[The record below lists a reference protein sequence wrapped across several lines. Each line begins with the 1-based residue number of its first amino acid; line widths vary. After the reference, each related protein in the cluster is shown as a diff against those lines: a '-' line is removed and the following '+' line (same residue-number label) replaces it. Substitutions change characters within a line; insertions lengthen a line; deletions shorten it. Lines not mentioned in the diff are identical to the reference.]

1 LKREIL
7 YPVPYNKNSETFTF
21 GNIQKHP
28 ETYDMR
34 RGINMA
40 LRMKFSLTCTVVFF
54 LAVIICMGCIQTEDS
69 EEKVLHVAL
78 TTGPDSGGSL
88 DPSLSWEG
96 WPMRRTGIYET
107 LFSYDENMSF
117 QPELATGYTQL
128 NDTAWEISLRKGVY
142 FHDGT
147 LMDADA
153 VISSIN
159 RVLDPSNSRASE
171 YSFIKNIYK
180 TDDYTIVVET
190 NEPYAPTILMFT
202 DTIMSIVSPTAENL
216 EKEPVGTGPF
226 MFVSFEPGASIELV
240 KNPNYWGE
248 EPKIDRVIIQYSK
261 DAASRT
267 LLLKSGDVDI
277 TRDVLQSEYASL
289 EADPELDVTSKE
301 TLRTYFMYINEG
313 KAPFDDVRVRQALSY
328 ALDRQEIVDTALEGV
343 AGSAAVGIF
352 PDILSWS
359 ANEKLEPYDYNEE
372 KALELFSAAGITPGS
387 DGKLYYN
394 GEPFTIE
401 IQTYTKQAA
410 HQPMAEVIASQFEKI
425 GITTTIKIA
434 ETSSIS
440 ADATAGKYDLALYAW
455 GVAPVGDPD
464 YFMSSHFLS
473 TGTYAS
479 TWLHYKNEQVD
490 EWILEARAE
499 PDNEKRAEL
508 YDKVQEQIQNDAVL
522 IYIAYKKEL
531 DGFSPKLR
539 GFEIYPNEYT
549 FVTNEME
556 LA

>member
-1 LKREIL
+1 
-7 YPVPYNKNSETFTF
+7 
-21 GNIQKHP
+21 
-28 ETYDMR
+28 
-34 RGINMA
+34 MA

-54 LAVIICMGCIQTEDS
+54 LAVIICMGCIQAEDS

-96 WPMRRTGIYET
+96 WPMRRAGIYET

-117 QPELATGYTQL
+117 QPELATGYSQL

-159 RVLDPSNSRASE
+159 RVLAPSNSRASE

-277 TRDVLQSEYASL
+277 TRDVLQSEYAGL
-289 EADPELDVTSKE
+289 EADPELDVVSKE

-313 KAPFDDVRVRQALSY
+313 KAPFDDVRVRQALSCY